1 MPKKLLQGEL
11 RIIAGL
17 WRGRK
22 INFPAIPGLR
32 PTPDRVRET
41 LFNWLAPTIT
51 GARCLDLF
59 AGSGALGLE
68 ALSRGADYVQ
78 FVDSNPAV
86 IKHLRA
92 YLNQFAITKG
102 TIFQGN
108 GTVALPQM
116 GNAFDI
122 VFIDP
127 PFRQNLIFPCLQWLQ
142 QPGWLAVD
150 ALIYLEVEAEF
161 DVLAIPSSWEIVRN
175 KQAGQVRYLLIK
187 QAIDVNGG
195 S

>member
-1 MPKKLLQGEL
+1 MARKLLPGEL

-22 INFPAIPGLR
+22 INFPAISGLR

-41 LFNWLAPTIT
+41 LFNWLAPIIA

-68 ALSRGADYVQ
+68 ALSRGADHVQ
-78 FVDSNPAV
+78 FVDYDPRV

-92 YLNQFAITKG
+92 YLHQFAITKASL
-102 TIFQGN
+102 FQGN
-108 GTVALPQM
+108 SALSLPQM
-116 GNAFDI
+116 TNAFDI

-127 PFRQNLIFPCLQWLQ
+127 PFRQGLILPCLQWLQ
-142 QPGWLAVD
+142 QPGWLSAE
-150 ALIYLEVEAEF
+150 ALIYLEVEVEF
-161 DVLAIPSSWEIVRN
+161 NILAIPISWKIVRN

-187 QAIDVNGG
+187 QAINVNKG